1 MICDDS
7 RLFNCIC
14 LFRLVDNSLVFGL
27 VIVWS
32 CLFSC
37 WNIASPL
44 HMLVRFGDPW
54 ERPATL
60 TPSGE
65 TSSILN
71 ITQLHMRGITTNKHG
86 DALVYSDPC
95 LTFSRASDGPCN
107 DARWSPN
114 IFLWALNNC
123 THLSKEVPILRSW
136 LWLTCFVTHSA
147 CCNCKNG
154 LVSSTHS
161 LISAPSMV

>member
-1 MICDDS
+1 MWW
-7 RLFNCIC
+7 LFNCIC
-14 LFRLVDNSLVFGL
+14 LFRLVDSSLVFGL

-44 HMLVRFGDPW
+44 HMLSRLGDPW
-54 ERPATL
+54 ERPAIL

-65 TSSILN
+65 KSSILN

-86 DALVYSDPC
+86 DALVYSDPR
-95 LTFSRASDGPCN
+95 LAFSRASDGLCN

-114 IFLWALNNC
+114 IFFMGIKQL
-123 THLSKEVPILRSW
+123 HPSVQVGSYIKELV
-136 LWLTCFVTHSA
+136 VTNMFCDA
-147 CCNCKNG
+147 QCV
-154 LVSSTHS
+154 L
-161 LISAPSMV
+161 